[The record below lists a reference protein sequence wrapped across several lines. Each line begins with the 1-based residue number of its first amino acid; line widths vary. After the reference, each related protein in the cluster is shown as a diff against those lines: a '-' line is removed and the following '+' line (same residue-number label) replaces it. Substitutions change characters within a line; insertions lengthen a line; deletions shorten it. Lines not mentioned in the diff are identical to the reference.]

1 MSEKLK
7 IYVQIKKIKQ
17 HNGKEFY
24 KATVP
29 LNLIFEKEFNAK
41 SLEKEISILEKD
53 YSRLI
58 TNLKA
63 LLAKIQNKSNKD
75 GRILLYWKFGDEIIN
90 FINHVNKKSFHIEK
104 LTDILMHDVGASI
117 KFITRCERFKLLYP
131 DIKMIDPKRSF
142 WSYIVEFESGYL
154 SHKNKDEQ

>member
-1 MSEKLK
+1 VNEKLK
-7 IYVQIKKIKQ
+7 IYVQIKKIEQ
-17 HNGKEFY
+17 PDGKELY

-29 LNLIFEKEFNAK
+29 LNLIFEKEFDAK
-41 SLEKEISILEKD
+41 SLEKEISNIEKN

-63 LLAKIQNKSNKD
+63 LLARIHNKNEKD
-75 GRILLYWKFGDEIIN
+75 GRVLFYWKFGDEIIN
-90 FINHVNKKSFHIEK
+90 FINHVNEKSFHIEK
-104 LTDILMHDVGASI
+104 LTDILMRDVGASI

-131 DIKMIDPKRSF
+131 DVKMIDPKRSF

-154 SHKNKDEQ
+154 SHKSKNE